1 MSVYRQLLAFLTLA
15 AVLGL
20 AGCAQAPSV
29 PEVVAKEPELSFPE
43 APFGQPVELVSIEGI
58 FALGEERQ
66 NHFLDFFNAPV
77 NRHLPAHLRVH
88 RYLVDQT
95 ESFDFHND
103 TFVAD
108 EAFARSA
115 GNCLS
120 LAIITTALA
129 NLVDVDVGYQ
139 LIEASPVYELRGDVG
154 VRGLHVR
161 SLLYEPQSVTQA
173 GRRGGIKIDYFPDGS
188 ERFVGNLS
196 EDQYFALYYSNV
208 AAESIARGET
218 TQAYWHLR
226 EALRLAP
233 KSSKALNMMAVVY
246 HRAGDPDTAERIYRY
261 GIDHLRE
268 KVSFL
273 RNYRALLLA
282 QDRAD
287 DAAAVTARLDE
298 IDEPNPFDWLAAG
311 RSAYGSQQYEEAIR
325 YYRRAIALA
334 PYLHEGY
341 LGVALS
347 QYELGDTALARRN
360 LEKAIENSRRQS
372 TRSLYEAKL
381 AALTAQVAH

>member
-1 MSVYRQLLAFLTLA
+1 MTLYRYLPRFGVLA
-15 AVLGL
+15 AAL
-20 AGCAQAPSV
+20 AVVGCATPSHELAV
-29 PEVVAKEPELSFPE
+29 SAEEPELSFPDVR
-43 APFGQPVELVSIEGI
+43 FGQPLELASIEDI
-58 FALGEERQ
+58 FALNEERRA
-66 NHFLDFFNAPV
+66 HFLDFFNAPV
-77 NRHLPAHLRVH
+77 HRHLPAHRRVH
-88 RYLVDQT
+88 RYLVDET

-108 EAFARSA
+108 EAFARSS

-139 LIEASPVYELRGDVG
+139 LIDASPVYELRGDIG

-161 SLLYEPQSVTQA
+161 SLLYEPLSVTQT

-208 AAESIARGET
+208 AAESIARGEIRR
-218 TQAYWHLR
+218 AYWHLR

-233 KSSKALNMMAVVY
+233 NSSKALNMMAVVY
-246 HRAGDPDTAERIYRY
+246 HRAGDPGTAERIYRY

-273 RNYRALLLA
+273 RNYRALLLI
-282 QDRAD
+282 QGRSD
-287 DAAAVTARLDE
+287 DAAAVMARLEE

-311 RSAYGSQQYEEAIR
+311 RSAYGGQQYAEAIR
-325 YYRRAIALA
+325 YYRRAISLA

-347 QYELGDTALARRN
+347 QYQLGDTDLARRN
-360 LEKAIENSRRQS
+360 LKKAIENSRRQS